1 MGFAEVLGLFSGN
14 EADAQHEKLLFNS
27 VIGFRGI
34 VDGVGTSTILASLAI
49 ALSERT
55 NKRIC
60 VVDTNILYPL
70 LFVIKILPLKAYTLS
85 FILSKPMPV
94 LSLLS
99 PLFPL
104 PLSSTSN

>member
-60 VVDTNILYPL
+60 VVDTNILYPTQYAL
-70 LFVIKILPLKAYTLS
+70 LCGGV
-85 FILSKPMPV
+85 
-94 LSLLS
+94 
-99 PLFPL
+99 
-104 PLSSTSN
+104 SSDARATMKDWFSVASSIPERIIETK